1 MSEFAH
7 LHLHSQYSL
16 LESSIRLD
24 ELFKTALDFKM
35 TAVGLTDHGNMFG
48 AVDFYLK
55 AKKFGLKPILG
66 CEVYV
71 APGGRLLRGNTG
83 NGDDELAPYST
94 GRSGLQHLVLLVQNE
109 IGYQNLCKLVSSG
122 YLEGFY
128 YKPRID
134 KELLAK
140 HSEGLIATSACFKGE
155 VTSAAL
161 IGDMDRARE
170 AALWFKNVFPGRF
183 YLEMQQNGLHQQMA
197 VNQRF
202 QELAE
207 DLELPLLATA
217 DCHYLRKE
225 DALSQEVLMA
235 IQTGQKMEDMSGA
248 SLISTEFYFKSQET
262 MKEEFSFSP
271 EAIENT
277 MNIANS
283 CNFEFRFK
291 DSEGKKIYHFP
302 KFESP
307 NGLSQQD
314 YLIQLSKEG
323 LKNRLEEAKLYRK
336 KTFDSEELQKYDKR
350 LDKELEIINSMGFT
364 GYFLIVQDFIG
375 FAKKEQIPV
384 GPGRGSG
391 AGSLVAYSLRITE
404 LDPIEHGLLF
414 ERFLNPERVSLP
426 DFDVDFCMDRRPE
439 VIDYVS
445 QKYGKDCVAQII
457 TFGNLKARGVT
468 RDVGRVM
475 GMLAQDVDKIAKLVP
490 EEINITLKE
499 AFEKEPRLKN
509 LTETDPQIHTLF
521 EICKRIEGLYRH
533 AGIHAAGLVISNRP
547 MVEHC
552 PLYRGKNDE
561 LVIQYDMKKAEEIG
575 LIKFDFLGLKTLTF
589 LKKAEGLVNSLH
601 PEARLELDKI
611 DLADPQIYELL
622 SQGDTNGIFQLES
635 SGMQDLLRRAK
646 PNRFADIVAITS
658 LYRPGPMVMLDDYVG
673 RKHGQ
678 IPIEYDFVELTPILA
693 ETYGIMVYQ
702 EQVQQIA
709 MKLASYTAGGADLL
723 RRAMGKKIPEEMAKQ
738 KEIFLEGTTKNG
750 HNKEKAEKLFDL
762 MANFAGY
769 GFNKSHAAAYSVV
782 TCQTA
787 YLKSHY
793 PDIFF
798 ASLLSIER
806 EDTDKITKYIAD
818 ANKHG
823 ISILAPDI
831 NESDTDFTVLSNK
844 EIRFGLG
851 AIKGVGQIA
860 IDNILESRKSTG
872 PFKDLFDFCS
882 RTSNRIVNKRVV
894 EALVKAGAFDSFGI
908 HRASIFKAIDSALE
922 LGGSAQKLRDEQQ
935 PSFSELLG
943 EEDTSFTQHRF
954 TYPDAQPWNL
964 LEKLRFEK
972 ETIGFYVTGH
982 PLDEFKW
989 ETQRYT
995 TTNIQDCLQNPTNKE
1010 VFLAASIVTQRE
1022 IITKRGERMAF
1033 VTLGDKTGE
1042 MEAVVFSDV
1051 YLENEGTF
1059 KSDEPIW
1066 IRAQLERGE
1075 RGAKLLLS
1083 KKSNSQVLPLR
1094 YAFEALAREMHLFF
1108 DQSADRFLKNSQ
1120 KVEQLQKF
1128 LSLSNPSDQ
1137 KGFGPLF
1144 LHVQTAPE
1152 ASTTL
1157 RWKGAVPLR
1166 RETVHFIKNLLEES
1180 IRIEF
1185 R

>member
-24 ELFKTALDFKM
+24 ELFRQAVDFKM

-55 AKKFGLKPILG
+55 AKKHGLKPILG

-83 NGDDELAPYST
+83 SGDDELAPYSV

-109 IGYQNLCKLVSSG
+109 VGYHNLCQLVSSG

-134 KELLAK
+134 KELLAQ
-140 HSEGLIATSACFKGE
+140 HSEGLIATTACLKGE

-170 AALWFKNVFPGRF
+170 AALWFKKVFPGRF

-197 VNQRF
+197 VNARF
-202 QELAE
+202 QELAK

-217 DCHYLRKE
+217 DCHYLKRE

-235 IQTGQKMEDMSGA
+235 IQTGQKMEDMSGT
-248 SLISTEFYFKSQET
+248 SLVSKEFYFKSQET
-262 MKEEFSFSP
+262 MKEDFSFCP
-271 EAIENT
+271 EAIHNSMKIVE
-277 MNIANS
+277 S
-283 CNFEFRFK
+283 CNFEFTFK
-291 DSEGKKIYHFP
+291 DSAGKQIYHFP
-302 KFESP
+302 KFETP
-307 NGLSQQD
+307 KNITQQEHLIDLSQ
-314 YLIQLSKEG
+314 KG
-323 LKNRLEEAKLYRK
+323 LEKRLEEARVYRN
-336 KTFDSEELQKYDKR
+336 KTFSQEDLARYQKR
-350 LDKELEIINSMGFT
+350 LEKELGIINSMGFT

-375 FAKKEQIPV
+375 YAKNNNIPV

-439 VIDYVS
+439 VIEYVS
-445 QKYGKDCVAQII
+445 NKYGKDCVAQII
-457 TFGNLKARGVT
+457 TFGNLKARGVI

-475 GMLAQDVDKIAKLVP
+475 GMVAQDVDKIAKLVP

-521 EICKRIEGLYRH
+521 EVCKKIEGLYRH

-589 LKKAEGLVNSLH
+589 LQKAEELVNRLH
-601 PEARLELDKI
+601 PGTELHLDKI
-611 DLADPQIYELL
+611 DLADPKIFELL

-646 PNRFADIVAITS
+646 PNRFSDIVAITS

-678 IPIEYDFVELTPILA
+678 IPIDYDFEELRPILA

-723 RRAMGKKIPEEMAKQ
+723 RRAMGKKIPAEMAKQ
-738 KEIFLEGTTKNG
+738 KEVFLEGTTKNG
-750 HNKEKAEKLFDL
+750 HDRLKAEKLFDL

-793 PDIFF
+793 PVIFF
-798 ASLLSIER
+798 ASLLSIEG

-818 ANKHG
+818 ANKHN
-823 ISILAPDI
+823 IAVLSPDI
-831 NESDTDFTVLSNK
+831 NESDTDFTVLSENQ
-844 EIRFGLG
+844 IRFGLG

-860 IDNILESRKSTG
+860 IDNILDSRKTHG

-882 RTSNRIVNKRVV
+882 RTNNRIVNKRVL
-894 EALVKAGAFDSFGI
+894 EALVKAGALDSFGI
-908 HRASIFKAIDSALE
+908 HRASLFKAIDSALE

-943 EEDTSFTQHRF
+943 EDDSTFNQHRF
-954 TYPDAQPWNL
+954 SYPECNPWSL
-964 LEKLRFEK
+964 LEKLKFEK
-972 ETIGFYVTGH
+972 ETIGFYLTGH
-982 PLDEFKW
+982 PLDEFQF

-995 TTNIQDCLQNPTNKE
+995 TQSIQDCIQHPTNKE
-1010 VFLAASIVTQRE
+1010 VFLAACIVTQRE
-1022 IITKRGERMAF
+1022 IITKRGDRMAF
-1033 VTLGDKTGE
+1033 VTLGDKSGE
-1042 MEAVVFSDV
+1042 IEAVVFSDV
-1051 YLENEGTF
+1051 YLENEGVF
-1059 KSDEPIW
+1059 KGDEPIW
-1066 IRAQLERGE
+1066 VKGQLERSE
-1075 RGAKLLLS
+1075 TGAKLLLS

-1108 DQSADRFLKNSQ
+1108 DNPAEKFLKDA
-1120 KVEQLQKF
+1120 KRVEQLQKF
-1128 LSLSNPSDQ
+1128 LSHQPTPQ
-1137 KGFGPLF
+1137 ERGYGPLF
-1144 LHVQTAPE
+1144 LHVQTHPTTF
-1152 ASTTL
+1152 TTL

-1166 RETVHFIKNLLEES
+1166 RETVHFIKNLLEERV
-1180 IRIEF
+1180 RIEF

>member
-1 MSEFAH
+1 MADFAH

-24 ELFKTALDFKM
+24 ELFKVAAQDGM
-35 TAVGLTDHGNMFG
+35 SAVGLTDHGNMFG

-55 AKKFGLKPILG
+55 AKKHGLKPILG
-66 CEVYV
+66 CEVYL
-71 APGGRLLRGNTG
+71 APGGRLLRGNTQS
-83 NGDDELAPYST
+83 GDDELAPYSV

-109 IGYQNLCKLVSSG
+109 VGYQNLCKLVSSG

-128 YKPRID
+128 YRPRID
-134 KELLAK
+134 KEILAQ
-140 HSEGLIATSACFKGE
+140 HSEGLIATSACLKGE

-161 IGDMDRARE
+161 NGDMDRAKE

-183 YLEMQQNGLHQQMA
+183 YLEMQQNGLHQQML
-197 VNQRF
+197 VNERF
-202 QELAE
+202 QELAKE
-207 DLELPLLATA
+207 LDLPLLATA

-235 IQTGQKMEDMSGA
+235 IQTGQKMEEMSGA
-248 SLISTEFYFKSQET
+248 SLVSSEFYFKSQSK
-262 MKEEFSFSP
+262 MKEEFSFCP
-271 EAIENT
+271 EAIENS
-277 MNIANS
+277 MKIVES

-291 DSEGKKIYHFP
+291 DESGKKIYHFP
-302 KFESP
+302 KYDPPTGFTQQEHL
-307 NGLSQQD
+307 NDLANKGLSFR
-314 YLIQLSKEG
+314 I
-323 LKNRLEEAKLYRK
+323 EEAKKYRNRV
-336 KTFDSEELQKYDKR
+336 FSESELQKYQER
-350 LDKELEIINSMGFT
+350 LDKELGIINSMGFT

-375 FAKKEQIPV
+375 YAKSQGIPV

-391 AGSLVAYSLRITE
+391 AGSLVAFCLKITD

-439 VIDYVS
+439 VIEYVS
-445 QKYGKDCVAQII
+445 NKYGKDCVAQII
-457 TFGNLKARGVT
+457 TYGNLKARGVT

-475 GMLAQDVDKIAKLVP
+475 GMQAQDVDKIAKLVP
-490 EEINITLKE
+490 EEINITLNE
-499 AFEKEPRLKN
+499 AFEKEPRLKS

-521 EICKRIEGLYRH
+521 EISKRIEGLYRH

-561 LVIQYDMKKAEEIG
+561 LVIQFDMKKAEEIG

-589 LKKAEGLVNSLH
+589 LKKAEQLVNRLH
-601 PEARLELDKI
+601 PGTNLELDKI
-611 DLADPQIYELL
+611 DLADQKTFELL
-622 SQGDTNGIFQLES
+622 CQGDTNGIFQLES

-678 IPIEYDFVELTPILA
+678 IPIEYDFEELRPILA

-709 MKLASYTAGGADLL
+709 MRLASYTAGGADLL

-738 KEIFLEGTTKNG
+738 KEVFLEGTLKNG
-750 HNKEKAEKLFDL
+750 HDKAKAEKLFDL

-793 PDIFF
+793 PVIFF

-823 ISILAPDI
+823 IAILAPDI
-831 NESDTDFTVLSNK
+831 NESETDFTVLSEK

-860 IDNILESRKSTG
+860 IDNILEARKAEG
-872 PFKDLFDFCS
+872 KFNDLFDFCS
-882 RTSNRIVNKRVV
+882 RTNNRVVNKRVV
-894 EALVKAGAFDSFGI
+894 EALVKAGAFDGFGV
-908 HRASIFKAIDSALE
+908 HRASLFKGIDSALD
-922 LGGSAQKLRDEQQ
+922 LGASAQKLRDDQQ
-935 PSFSELLG
+935 HSFSDLFG
-943 EEDTSFTQHRF
+943 EDDNSFNQHHF
-954 TYPDAQPWNL
+954 TYPETKPWTL
-964 LEKLRFEK
+964 LEKLKFEK

-995 TTNIQDCLQNPTNKE
+995 TGTIQDCLSFPTNKE
-1010 VFLAASIVTQRE
+1010 VFLAASIVAHRE
-1022 IITKRGERMAF
+1022 IITKRGDRMAF

-1066 IRAQLERGE
+1066 VKANLERAEG
-1075 RGAKLLLS
+1075 GAKLLLS
-1083 KKSNSQVLPLR
+1083 KKSQSQVLPLR

-1108 DQSADRFLKNSQ
+1108 ENPEEDLLKDP
-1120 KVEQLQKF
+1120 KRVEQLQQF
-1128 LSLSNPSDQ
+1128 LARQTAQDNR
-1137 KGFGPLF
+1137 GFGPLF
-1144 LHVQTAPE
+1144 FHIQTHPTT
-1152 ASTTL
+1152 STTL
-1157 RWKGAVPLR
+1157 RWKGTVPLR
-1166 RETVHFIKNLLEES
+1166 RETVHFIRSLLDERV
-1180 IRIEF
+1180 RIEF

>member
-1 MSEFAH
+1 MADFAH

-24 ELFKTALDFKM
+24 ELFKVAVQDGM
-35 TAVGLTDHGNMFG
+35 SAVGLTDHGNMFG

-55 AKKFGLKPILG
+55 AKKHGLKPILG
-66 CEVYV
+66 CEVYL
-71 APGGRLLRGNTG
+71 APGGRLLRGNTQS
-83 NGDDELAPYST
+83 GDDELAPYSV

-109 IGYQNLCKLVSSG
+109 VGYQNLCKLVSSG

-128 YKPRID
+128 YRPRID
-134 KELLAK
+134 KEILAQ
-140 HSEGLIATSACFKGE
+140 HSEGLIATSACLKGE

-161 IGDMDRARE
+161 NGDMDRAKE

-183 YLEMQQNGLHQQMA
+183 YLEMQQNGLHQQML
-197 VNQRF
+197 VNERF
-202 QELAE
+202 QELAKE
-207 DLELPLLATA
+207 LDLPLLATA

-235 IQTGQKMEDMSGA
+235 IQTGQKMEEMSGA
-248 SLISTEFYFKSQET
+248 SLVSSEFYFKSQSK
-262 MKEEFSFSP
+262 MKEEFSFCP
-271 EAIENT
+271 EAIENS
-277 MNIANS
+277 MKIVES

-291 DSEGKKIYHFP
+291 DESGKKIYHFP
-302 KFESP
+302 KYDPPTGFTQQEHL
-307 NGLSQQD
+307 NDLANKGLSFR
-314 YLIQLSKEG
+314 I
-323 LKNRLEEAKLYRK
+323 EEAKKYRNRV
-336 KTFDSEELQKYDKR
+336 FSESELQKYQER
-350 LDKELEIINSMGFT
+350 LDKELGIINSMGFT

-375 FAKKEQIPV
+375 YAKSQGIPV

-391 AGSLVAYSLRITE
+391 AGSLVAFCLKITD

-439 VIDYVS
+439 VIEYVS
-445 QKYGKDCVAQII
+445 NKYGKDCVAQII
-457 TFGNLKARGVT
+457 TYGNLKARGVT

-475 GMLAQDVDKIAKLVP
+475 GMQAQDVDKIAKLVP
-490 EEINITLKE
+490 EEINITLNE
-499 AFEKEPRLKN
+499 AFEKEPRLKS

-521 EICKRIEGLYRH
+521 EISKRIEGLYRH

-561 LVIQYDMKKAEEIG
+561 LVIQFDMKKAEEIG

-589 LKKAEGLVNSLH
+589 LKKAEQLVNRLH
-601 PEARLELDKI
+601 PGTNLELDKI
-611 DLADPQIYELL
+611 DLADQKTFELL
-622 SQGDTNGIFQLES
+622 CQGDTNGIFQLES

-678 IPIEYDFVELTPILA
+678 IPIEYDFEELRPILA

-709 MKLASYTAGGADLL
+709 MRLASYTAGGADLL

-738 KEIFLEGTTKNG
+738 KEVFLEGTLKNG
-750 HNKEKAEKLFDL
+750 HDKAKAEKLFDL

-793 PDIFF
+793 PVIFF

-823 ISILAPDI
+823 IAILAPDI
-831 NESDTDFTVLSNK
+831 NESETDFTALSEK

-860 IDNILESRKSTG
+860 IDNILEARKAEG
-872 PFKDLFDFCS
+872 KFNDLFDFCS
-882 RTSNRIVNKRVV
+882 RTNNRVVNKRVV
-894 EALVKAGAFDSFGI
+894 EALVKAGAFDGFGV
-908 HRASIFKAIDSALE
+908 HRASLFKGIDSALD
-922 LGGSAQKLRDEQQ
+922 LGASAQKLRDDQQ
-935 PSFSELLG
+935 HSFSDLFG
-943 EEDTSFTQHRF
+943 EDDNSFNQHHF
-954 TYPDAQPWNL
+954 SYPETKPWTL
-964 LEKLRFEK
+964 LEKLKFEK

-995 TTNIQDCLQNPTNKE
+995 TGTIQDCLSFPTNKE
-1010 VFLAASIVTQRE
+1010 VFLAASIVAHRE
-1022 IITKRGERMAF
+1022 IITKRGDRMAF

-1066 IRAQLERGE
+1066 VKANLERAEG
-1075 RGAKLLLS
+1075 GAKLLLS
-1083 KKSNSQVLPLR
+1083 KKSQSQVLPLR

-1108 DQSADRFLKNSQ
+1108 ENPEEDLLKDP
-1120 KVEQLQKF
+1120 KRVEQLQQF
-1128 LSLSNPSDQ
+1128 LARQTAQDNR
-1137 KGFGPLF
+1137 GFGPLF
-1144 LHVQTAPE
+1144 FHIQTHPTT
-1152 ASTTL
+1152 STTL
-1157 RWKGAVPLR
+1157 RWKGTVPLR
-1166 RETVHFIKNLLEES
+1166 RETVHFIRSLLDERV
-1180 IRIEF
+1180 RIEF

>member
-1 MSEFAH
+1 MADFAH

-24 ELFKTALDFKM
+24 ELLKVAVQDGM
-35 TAVGLTDHGNMFG
+35 SAVGLTDHGNMFG

-55 AKKFGLKPILG
+55 AKKHGLKPILG
-66 CEVYV
+66 CEVYL
-71 APGGRLLRGNTG
+71 APGGRLLRGNTQS
-83 NGDDELAPYST
+83 GDDELAPYSV

-109 IGYQNLCKLVSSG
+109 VGYQNLCKLVSSG

-128 YKPRID
+128 YRPRID
-134 KELLAK
+134 KEILAQ
-140 HSEGLIATSACFKGE
+140 HSEGLIATSACLKGE

-161 IGDMDRARE
+161 NGDMDRAKE

-183 YLEMQQNGLHQQMA
+183 YLEMQQNGLHQQML
-197 VNQRF
+197 VNERF
-202 QELAE
+202 QELAKE
-207 DLELPLLATA
+207 LDLPLLATA

-235 IQTGQKMEDMSGA
+235 IQTGQKMEEMSGA
-248 SLISTEFYFKSQET
+248 SLVSSEFYFKSQSK
-262 MKEEFSFSP
+262 MKEEFSFCP
-271 EAIENT
+271 EAIENS
-277 MNIANS
+277 MKIVES

-291 DSEGKKIYHFP
+291 DESGKKIYHFP
-302 KFESP
+302 KYDPPTGFTQQEHL
-307 NGLSQQD
+307 NDLANKGLSFR
-314 YLIQLSKEG
+314 I
-323 LKNRLEEAKLYRK
+323 EEAKKYRNRV
-336 KTFDSEELQKYDKR
+336 FSESELQKYQER
-350 LDKELEIINSMGFT
+350 LDKELGIINSMGFT

-375 FAKKEQIPV
+375 YAKSQGIPV

-391 AGSLVAYSLRITE
+391 AGSLVAFCLKITD

-439 VIDYVS
+439 VIEYVS
-445 QKYGKDCVAQII
+445 NKYGKDCVAQII
-457 TFGNLKARGVT
+457 TYGNLKARGVT

-475 GMLAQDVDKIAKLVP
+475 GMQAQDVDKIAKLVP
-490 EEINITLKE
+490 EEINITLNE
-499 AFEKEPRLKN
+499 AFEKEPRLKS

-521 EICKRIEGLYRH
+521 EISKRIEGLYRH

-561 LVIQYDMKKAEEIG
+561 LVIQFDMKKAEEIG

-589 LKKAEGLVNSLH
+589 LKKAEQLVNRLH
-601 PEARLELDKI
+601 PGTNLELDKI
-611 DLADPQIYELL
+611 DLADQKTFELL
-622 SQGDTNGIFQLES
+622 CQGDTNGIFQLES

-678 IPIEYDFVELTPILA
+678 IPIEYDFEELRPILA

-709 MKLASYTAGGADLL
+709 MRLASYTAGGADLL

-738 KEIFLEGTTKNG
+738 KEVFLEGTLKNG
-750 HNKEKAEKLFDL
+750 HDKAKAEKLFDL

-793 PDIFF
+793 PVIFF

-823 ISILAPDI
+823 IAILAPDI
-831 NESDTDFTVLSNK
+831 NESETDFTALSEK

-860 IDNILESRKSTG
+860 IDNILEARKAEG
-872 PFKDLFDFCS
+872 KFNDLFDFCS
-882 RTSNRIVNKRVV
+882 RTNNRVVNKRVV
-894 EALVKAGAFDSFGI
+894 EALVKAGAFDGFGV
-908 HRASIFKAIDSALE
+908 HRASLFKGIDSALD
-922 LGGSAQKLRDEQQ
+922 LGASAQKLRDDQQ
-935 PSFSELLG
+935 HSFSDLFG
-943 EEDTSFTQHRF
+943 EDDNSFNQHHF
-954 TYPDAQPWNL
+954 SYPETKPWTL
-964 LEKLRFEK
+964 LEKLKFEK

-995 TTNIQDCLQNPTNKE
+995 TGTIQDCLSFPTNKE
-1010 VFLAASIVTQRE
+1010 VFLAASIVAHRE
-1022 IITKRGERMAF
+1022 IITKRGDRMAF

-1066 IRAQLERGE
+1066 VKANLERAEG
-1075 RGAKLLLS
+1075 GAKLLLS
-1083 KKSNSQVLPLR
+1083 KKSQSQVLPLR

-1108 DQSADRFLKNSQ
+1108 ENPEEDLLKDP
-1120 KVEQLQKF
+1120 KRVEQLQQF
-1128 LSLSNPSDQ
+1128 LARQTAQDNR
-1137 KGFGPLF
+1137 GFGPLF
-1144 LHVQTAPE
+1144 FHIQTHPTT
-1152 ASTTL
+1152 STTL
-1157 RWKGAVPLR
+1157 RWKGTVPLR
-1166 RETVHFIKNLLEES
+1166 RETVHFIRSLLDERV
-1180 IRIEF
+1180 RIEF

>member
-1 MSEFAH
+1 MADFAH

-24 ELFKTALDFKM
+24 ELFKVAVQDGM
-35 TAVGLTDHGNMFG
+35 SAVGLTDHGNMFG

-55 AKKFGLKPILG
+55 AKKHGLKPILG
-66 CEVYV
+66 CEVYL
-71 APGGRLLRGNTG
+71 APGGRLLRGNTQS
-83 NGDDELAPYST
+83 GDDELAPYSV

-109 IGYQNLCKLVSSG
+109 IGYKNLCKLVSSG

-134 KELLAK
+134 KDILAQ
-140 HSEGLIATSACFKGE
+140 HAEGLIATSACLKGE

-161 IGDMDRARE
+161 NGDMDRAKE
-170 AALWFKNVFPGRF
+170 AALWFKNLFPGRF
-183 YLEMQQNGLHQQMA
+183 YLEMQQNGLHQQML
-197 VNQRF
+197 VNERF
-202 QELAE
+202 QELAK
-207 DLELPLLATA
+207 DLDLPLLATA

-235 IQTGQKMEDMSGA
+235 IQTGKKMEEMSGA
-248 SLISTEFYFKSQET
+248 SLVSSEFYFKSQAQ
-262 MKEEFSFSP
+262 MKEEFSFCP
-271 EAIENT
+271 EAIENS
-277 MNIANS
+277 MKIVDS

-291 DSEGKKIYHFP
+291 DESGKKIYHFP
-302 KFESP
+302 KYDPPTGFTQQEHL
-307 NGLSQQD
+307 NDLANKGLSF
-314 YLIQLSKEG
+314 
-323 LKNRLEEAKLYRK
+323 RMEEATKYRNRVFSEAELK
-336 KTFDSEELQKYDKR
+336 KYQER
-350 LDKELEIINSMGFT
+350 LDKELGIINSMGFT

-375 FAKKEQIPV
+375 YAKSQGIPV

-391 AGSLVAYSLRITE
+391 AGSLVAFCLKITD
-404 LDPIEHGLLF
+404 LNPIEHGLLF

-439 VIDYVS
+439 VIEYVS
-445 QKYGKDCVAQII
+445 NKYGKDCVAQII
-457 TFGNLKARGVT
+457 TYGNLKARGVT

-475 GMLAQDVDKIAKLVP
+475 GMQAQDVDKIAKLVP
-490 EEINITLKE
+490 EEINITLNE
-499 AFEKEPRLKN
+499 AFEKEPRLKSI
-509 LTETDPQIHTLF
+509 TETDPQIHTLF
-521 EICKRIEGLYRH
+521 EISKRIEGLYRH

-561 LVIQYDMKKAEEIG
+561 LVIQFDMKKAEEIG

-589 LKKAEGLVNSLH
+589 LKKAEQLVNRLH
-601 PEARLELDKI
+601 PGTNLELDKI
-611 DLADPQIYELL
+611 DLADQKTFELL
-622 SQGDTNGIFQLES
+622 CQGDTNGIFQLES

-678 IPIEYDFVELTPILA
+678 IPIEYDFEELRPILA

-709 MKLASYTAGGADLL
+709 MRLASYTAGGADLL

-738 KEIFLEGTTKNG
+738 KEVFLEGALKNG
-750 HNKEKAEKLFDL
+750 HDKTKAEKLFDL

-793 PDIFF
+793 PVIFF

-823 ISILAPDI
+823 IAILAPDI
-831 NESDTDFTVLSNK
+831 NESETDFTVLTEK

-860 IDNILESRKSTG
+860 IDNILEARNSEGK
-872 PFKDLFDFCS
+872 FKDLFDFCS
-882 RTSNRIVNKRVV
+882 RTNNRVVNKRVV
-894 EALVKAGAFDSFGI
+894 EALVKAGAFDGFGI
-908 HRASIFKAIDSALE
+908 HRASLFKGIDSALD
-922 LGGSAQKLRDEQQ
+922 LGGSAQKLRDDQQ
-935 PSFSELLG
+935 HSFSDLFG
-943 EEDTSFTQHRF
+943 EDDNSFNQHHF
-954 TYPDAQPWNL
+954 SYPETKQWTL
-964 LEKLRFEK
+964 LEKLKFEK

-995 TTNIQDCLQNPTNKE
+995 TGTIQDCLSFPTNKE
-1010 VFLAASIVTQRE
+1010 VFLAASIVGHRE
-1022 IITKRGERMAF
+1022 IITKRGDRMAF

-1066 IRAQLERGE
+1066 VKANLERAEG
-1075 RGAKLLLS
+1075 GAKLLLS
-1083 KKSNSQVLPLR
+1083 KKSQSQVLPLR

-1108 DQSADRFLKNSQ
+1108 ENPEEDLLKDP
-1120 KVEQLQKF
+1120 KRVEQLQQF
-1128 LSLSNPSDQ
+1128 LARQTPQDNR
-1137 KGFGPLF
+1137 GFGPLF
-1144 LHVQTAPE
+1144 FHIQTHPTT
-1152 ASTTL
+1152 STTL
-1157 RWKGAVPLR
+1157 RWKGTVPLR
-1166 RETVHFIKNLLEES
+1166 RETVHFIRSLLDERV
-1180 IRIEF
+1180 RIEF

>member
-1 MSEFAH
+1 MSEFTH

-24 ELFKTALDFKM
+24 ELFKQACEFKM
-35 TAVGLTDHGNMFG
+35 NAVGLTDHGNMFG

-55 AKKFGLKPILG
+55 AKKHGLKPILG
-66 CEVYV
+66 CEVYI
-71 APGGRLLRGNTG
+71 APGGRTLRGNTG
-83 NGDDELAPYST
+83 SADDEIAPYAI

-109 IGYQNLCKLVSSG
+109 IGYRNLSKLVSAG

-128 YKPRID
+128 YRPRID
-134 KELLAK
+134 KELLAQ
-140 HSEGLIATSACFKGE
+140 HAEGLIATSACLKGE
-155 VTSAAL
+155 VTSSAL
-161 IGDMDRARE
+161 IGDMGRARE
-170 AALWFKNVFPGRF
+170 AALWYKNLFPGRF
-183 YLEMQQNGLHQQMA
+183 YLEMQQNGLHQQMLI
-197 VNQRF
+197 NERF

-207 DLELPLLATA
+207 ELDLPLLATA
-217 DCHYLRKE
+217 DCHYLKQE
-225 DALSQEVLMA
+225 DALSQEVLMS
-235 IQTGQKMEDMSGA
+235 IQTGQKMDDMSGS
-248 SLISTEFYFKSQET
+248 SLVSREFYFKSKET
-262 MKEEFSFSP
+262 MIQEFSFCP

-277 MNIANS
+277 QKIVES
-283 CNFEFRFK
+283 CSFDFEFK
-291 DSEGKKIYHFP
+291 DKSGKKIYHFP
-302 KFESP
+302 KFEP
-307 NGLSQQD
+307 PQGKSQQD
-314 YLIQLSKEG
+314 YLVQLSENG
-323 LKNRLEEAKLYRK
+323 LKQRLEESTQYHQ
-336 KTFDSEELQKYDKR
+336 KTFSEEDIKKYNQR
-350 LDKELEIINSMGFT
+350 LEKELGIINSMGFT

-375 FAKKEQIPV
+375 YAKSNGIPV

-391 AGSLVAYSLRITE
+391 AGSLVAYALRITE

-445 QKYGKDCVAQII
+445 KKYGTDCVAQII

-475 GMLAQDVDKIAKLVP
+475 GMAAQDVDKIAKLVP
-490 EEINITLKE
+490 EEINITLRE
-499 AFEKEPRLKN
+499 AFEKEPRLKQ

-521 EICKRIEGLYRH
+521 DISKRIEGLYRH

-589 LKKAEGLVNSLH
+589 LKKAEEMVNRRH
-601 PEARLELDKI
+601 PEAHLQLDRI
-611 DLADPQIYELL
+611 SLADPKTFDLL
-622 SQGDTNGIFQLES
+622 CQGDTNGIFQLES

-678 IPIEYDFVELTPILA
+678 IPIEFDFAELRPILE

-709 MKLASYTAGGADLL
+709 MRLASYTAGGADLL
-723 RRAMGKKIPEEMAKQ
+723 RRAMGKKIPEEMAQQ
-738 KEIFLEGTTKNG
+738 KEIFLKGTDQN
-750 HNKEKAEKLFDL
+750 HHDRAKAEKLFDL

-793 PDIFF
+793 PVIFF

-818 ANKHG
+818 ANKHH
-823 ISILAPDI
+823 ISVLAPDI
-831 NESDTDFTVLSNK
+831 NESETDFTVLSDQQ
-844 EIRFGLG
+844 IRFGLG

-860 IDNILESRKSTG
+860 IDNILEARNSAG
-872 PFKDLFDFCS
+872 IFQDLFDFCS
-882 RTSNRIVNKRVV
+882 RTNNRIVNKRVL
-894 EALVKAGAFDSFGI
+894 EALVKAGAFDSFKV
-908 HRASIFKAIDSALE
+908 HRASLFKSIDSALE
-922 LGGSAQKLRDEQQ
+922 LGAATQKMKDDHQ

-943 EEDTSFTQHRF
+943 EEDSSFSTHHF
-954 TYPDAQPWNL
+954 TYSEAKQWSL
-964 LEKLRFEK
+964 LEKLKFEK

-982 PLDEFKW
+982 PLDEFSW

-995 TTNIQDCLQNPTNKE
+995 TSTIQDCLQFPSNKE
-1010 VFLAASIVTQRE
+1010 VFLAASIVAMRE
-1022 IITKRGERMAF
+1022 IITKRGDRMAF

-1042 MEAVVFSDV
+1042 IEAVVFSDI

-1066 IRAQLERGE
+1066 VRAQLERSE
-1075 RGAKLLLS
+1075 SGAKLLLS
-1083 KKSNSQVLPLR
+1083 KKSQSQALPLR
-1094 YAFEALAREMHLFF
+1094 YAFEALAREMHLFL
-1108 DQSADRFLKNSQ
+1108 DAEMGGVLKDP
-1120 KVEQLQKF
+1120 KRVEQLQRF
-1128 LSLSNPSDQ
+1128 LSHQNSADS

-1144 LHVQTAPE
+1144 FHIQTLPTTSA
-1152 ASTTL
+1152 TL
-1157 RWKGAVPLR
+1157 RWKGTVPLR
-1166 RETVHFIKNLLEES
+1166 RETVHFMKSLLDEKV
-1180 IRIEF
+1180 RIEF

>member
-1 MSEFAH
+1 MSNFSH

-24 ELFKTALDFKM
+24 EVFKLACEYKM
-35 TAVGLTDHGNMFG
+35 SAVGLTDHGNMFG

-55 AKKFGLKPILG
+55 AKKYGLKPILG

-83 NGDDELAPYST
+83 NADEEIAPYAV

-109 IGYQNLCKLVSSG
+109 IGYQNLSKLVSAG

-128 YKPRID
+128 YRPRID
-134 KELLAK
+134 KELLAQ
-140 HSEGLIATSACFKGE
+140 HSEGLIATSACLKGE
-155 VTSAAL
+155 VTSAAM

-170 AALWFKNVFPGRF
+170 AAKWFQKVFPGRF
-183 YLEMQQNGLHQQMA
+183 YLEMQQNGLHQQMV
-197 VNQRF
+197 VNDRF
-202 QELAE
+202 QELAK
-207 DLELPLLATA
+207 ELGIPLLATA
-217 DCHYLRKE
+217 DCHYLRRE

-235 IQTGQKMEDMSGA
+235 IQTGQKMEEMSGA
-248 SLISTEFYFKSQET
+248 SLVSQEFYFKSQET
-262 MKEEFSFSP
+262 MKQEFSFCP

-277 MNIANS
+277 QKIVDS
-283 CNFEFRFK
+283 CHFEFKFK
-291 DSEGKKIYHFP
+291 DEQGKKIYHFP
-302 KFESP
+302 KFDP
-307 NGLSQQD
+307 PQGLSQQEH
-314 YLIQLSKEG
+314 LNQLSHAG
-323 LKNRLEEAKLYRK
+323 LQARLEETK
-336 KTFDSEELQKYDKR
+336 KYQNRSFTPEDLKKYDER
-350 LDKELEIINSMGFT
+350 LEKELGIINSMGFT

-375 FAKKEQIPV
+375 FAKKQGIPV

-391 AGSLVAYSLRITE
+391 AGSLVAYCLRITE
-404 LDPIEHGLLF
+404 LDPLEHGLLF

-439 VIDYVS
+439 VIEYVA
-445 QKYGKDCVAQII
+445 QKYGTNCVAQII

-475 GMLAQDVDKIAKLVP
+475 GMKAQDVDKIAKLVP
-490 EEINITLKE
+490 EEINITLNE
-499 AFEKEPRLKN
+499 AFEKEPRLRA

-521 EICKRIEGLYRH
+521 EISRRIEGLYRH

-589 LKKAEGLVNSLH
+589 LKKAEALVNEKH
-601 PEARLELDKI
+601 PQAHLELDKI
-611 DLADPQIYELL
+611 SLADPKTFELL
-622 SQGDTNGIFQLES
+622 CQGDTNGIFQLES

-678 IPIEYDFVELTPILA
+678 IPIEYDFEELRPILA

-738 KEIFLEGTTKNG
+738 KEVFLDGTTKNA
-750 HNKEKAEKLFDL
+750 HDRNKAEKLFDL

-787 YLKSHY
+787 YLKAHY
-793 PDIFF
+793 PVIFF

-818 ANKHG
+818 ANKHQ
-823 ISILAPDI
+823 ISVLAPDI
-831 NESDTDFTVLSNK
+831 NESETDFTVLSDSL
-844 EIRFGLG
+844 IRFGLG

-860 IDNILESRKSTG
+860 IDNILEARKTG
-872 PFKDLFDFCS
+872 EKFTDLFDFCS
-882 RTSNRIVNKRVV
+882 RTNNRMVNKRVL
-894 EALVKAGAFDSFGI
+894 EALVKAGAFDSFNV

-935 PSFSELLG
+935 PSFSDLLG
-943 EEDTSFTQHRF
+943 EQDSTFTQHRF
-954 TYPDAQPWNL
+954 TYPEVKPWTL
-964 LEKLRFEK
+964 LEKLRYEK

-989 ETQRYT
+989 ETERYT
-995 TTNIQDCLQNPTNKE
+995 TTTIQECVSHPTNKE
-1010 VFLAASIVTQRE
+1010 VFIAASLVTMRE
-1022 IITKRGERMAF
+1022 IITKRGDRMAF
-1033 VTLGDKTGE
+1033 VTLGDKSGE
-1042 MEAVVFSDV
+1042 IEAVVFSDV
-1051 YLENEGTF
+1051 FLENEGTF

-1066 IRAQLERGE
+1066 VKAQLERGE
-1075 RGAKLLLS
+1075 SGAKLLLS
-1083 KKSNSQVLPLR
+1083 KKSQSQVLPLR
-1094 YAFEALAREMHLFF
+1094 YAFEALAREMHLYF
-1108 DQSADRFLKNSQ
+1108 DQDASDFLKDAKRVQ
-1120 KVEQLQKF
+1120 QLQQF
-1128 LSLSNPSDQ
+1128 LSYQNP
-1137 KGFGPLF
+1137 KEERGFGPLF
-1144 LHVQTAPE
+1144 FHVQTLPTT
-1152 ASTTL
+1152 STTL
-1157 RWKGAVPLR
+1157 RWKGTVPLR
-1166 RETVHFIKNLLEES
+1166 RETVHFMKNLLDERV
-1180 IRIEF
+1180 RIEF